1 MDLLPLSLLC
11 LLKPFRHVG
20 CAGSS
25 TPSTEYL
32 WHSAPLGGAEVWNR
46 RSASRHQ
53 LMAQD
58 DLVLSHGPVCPSPF
72 ASALDEVCA
81 SWSRSRS
88 GCCSLSVTARER
100 EGNPIGGVQ
109 LGKMDLI
116 IVRLQR

>member
-1 MDLLPLSLLC
+1 MMDLLPLSLLC

-81 SWSRSRS
+81 
-88 GCCSLSVTARER
+88 LPVE
-100 EGNPIGGVQ
+100 V
-109 LGKMDLI
+109 K
-116 IVRLQR
+116 VRLLQCVDGYSGERRQPL